1 MGKARNNYN
10 EKEIPMG
17 EEKLRTVE
25 PDDLFRLKFLQE
37 ARLSPDGKVV
47 VYAVSHIE
55 KDKEE
60 AGKDDEKE
68 EVEDNAATSRGCPCW
83 VDRRRA
89 DPPACPESGLA
100 RLDEQVRAGHQA
112 RP

>member
-60 AGKDDEKE
+60 
-68 EVEDNAATSRGCPCW
+68 VEDNAATSRGCPCW